1 LARIHPIL
9 AALAVLTLALPASSS
24 AEEPV
29 DLVMVSRIREE
40 GIRHSQVMETVR
52 QITDG
57 LGPRLTGSP
66 QLKEANE
73 WTRHRFEE
81 WGLANAHLEPY
92 PFGRGWSFSRVAVH
106 MTKPQAMP
114 LYALPKAYTPG
125 TDGPVRGPVVV
136 AVLKKEADL
145 EPWKGKLAGK
155 VVLIDDPEDLSQPA
169 KVLPR
174 EYDEDSLRDL
184 GTFEIPKESN
194 AEERM
199 KAGRTRYSFRVAL
212 NRFLA
217 DEKVLATLEP
227 SSRPWGVLR
236 VSRGGSYTPGESAG
250 VPALIMAAEQYNR
263 LHRMVSAGRETE
275 LEVEVATRFHDEDRN
290 AYNTL
295 AEIPGTERGDRGGEL
310 VMVGAHLDSWHT
322 GTGATDDA
330 AGCAIVMEAMR
341 ILKALKVKPRRT
353 IRAALWTGEEQGLFG
368 SVSYV
373 ANHFGSWSGPADPEQ
388 RAWLLPMYWKGEGTL
403 RIRPDHAKLSAYF
416 NVDNGG
422 GKIRGLYSEDNVA
435 VVPIFNAWLAPLHDL
450 GADTVTL
457 RPTGDTDHESF
468 LDVGLPGFQFIQDE
482 LDYAARTH
490 HSNMDVYDHLQRED
504 MIQASVVLAS
514 VLYDAAM
521 RPEKLPRLP
530 LPEPNAPQP

>member
-1 LARIHPIL
+1 MPRTHSAL
-9 AALAVLTLALPASSS
+9 AALAALALALPAPSR
-24 AEEPV
+24 AEEPA
-29 DLVMVSRIREE
+29 DLAMVSRIRDE

-52 QITDG
+52 ELTDG

-66 QLKEANE
+66 QLKAAND
-73 WTRHRFEE
+73 WTRQRLAE
-81 WGLANAHLEPY
+81 WGLANAHLESY
-92 PFGRGWSFSRVAVH
+92 SFGRGWSFSRAAVH
-106 MTKPQAMP
+106 MTKPQEMP
-114 LYALPKAYTPG
+114 LLALPKAYTPG
-125 TDGPVRGPVVV
+125 TGGPVRGPVAI

-155 VVLIDDPEDLSQPA
+155 IVLLDEPFDFSKASEAD
-169 KVLPR
+169 PR
-174 EYDEDSLRDL
+174 EYSEENLREL
-184 GTFEIPKESN
+184 GTYEIPRERN
-194 AEERM
+194 AEERR
-199 KAGRTRYSFRVAL
+199 KGFITRISFRLAL

-217 DEKVLATLEP
+217 EEKVLATVEP

-236 VSRGGSYTPGESAG
+236 VGRGGSYTPGESAG

-263 LHRMVSAGRETE
+263 LHRMVSGGRETE
-275 LEVEVATRFHDEDRN
+275 LEIEVEARFHDEDPD
-290 AYNTL
+290 AYNTI
-295 AEIPGTERGDRGGEL
+295 AEIPGSGGEV

-341 ILKALKVKPRRT
+341 ILNALKIKPRRT
-353 IRAALWTGEEQGLFG
+353 IRMALWSGEEQGLY
-368 SVSYV
+368 SSLAYV
-373 ANHFGSWSGPADPEQ
+373 TEHFGSWSGPADPER
-388 RAWLLPMYWKGEGTL
+388 RAQLPFNYWSGEGTL
-403 RIRPDHAKLSAYF
+403 RVRPAHAKLSAYF

-422 GKIRGLYSEDNVA
+422 GKIRGIYAEDNAA
-435 VVPIFNAWLAPLHDL
+435 VKPIFEAWLAPLNDL

-457 RPTGDTDHESF
+457 RPTGNTDHESF

-482 LDYAARTH
+482 LDYDAHTH
-490 HSNMDVYDHLQRED
+490 HSNMDVYDHIQRAD

-521 RPEKLPRLP
+521 RPEKLPRPP